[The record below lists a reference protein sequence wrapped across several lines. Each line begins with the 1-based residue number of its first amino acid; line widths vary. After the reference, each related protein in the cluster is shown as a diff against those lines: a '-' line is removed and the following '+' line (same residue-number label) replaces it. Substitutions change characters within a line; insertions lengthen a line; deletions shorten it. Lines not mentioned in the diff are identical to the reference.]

1 MFQLCVD
8 LHISP
13 SSWAS
18 LPSIPYPYRS
28 SQSTELFFLKLQN
41 IMYFNQREMIKI
53 TASFQFSLPSYVL
66 AFRGVA
72 LKWTWC
78 FVYVIRYIFLK
89 DFPSCISFRPYKH
102 GSSPGVGNAV
112 DSKSEIAYVTESAK
126 MSSHTWTCGDASES
140 ELASVF
146 LPVSDRRHTEFLPH
160 LKGLFWTGMSFAWYT
175 FMYWLREIHHIK
187 YLKSCILK
195 NNVDWQWAVWK

>member
-1 MFQLCVD
+1 VFQLCVD

-18 LPSIPYPYRS
+18 LPSIPYPSRS

-41 IMYFNQREMIKI
+41 IMYFNQRELIKI

-89 DFPSCISFRPYKH
+89 DFPSCISFGPYKH

-126 MSSHTWTCGDASES
+126 MSHHTWTCGDASES

-146 LPVSDRRHTEFLPH
+146 LPVSDSRHTEFFPH
-160 LKGLFWTGMSFAWYT
+160 LKGLFWMEMSFAWYT